1 MGLRNGVDHYEN
13 FPVAS
18 VLVPARLR
26 PAIASIYW
34 FARSADDIAD
44 EGKALPSAR
53 LAALG
58 VYRQQL
64 ALIAQ
69 GQTPEHQ
76 QFATLARH
84 IREHQLPIGLFS
96 DLLTAF
102 ELDCNKK
109 RYANWEELQWYCRHS
124 ANPVGRLM
132 LHLFNRFNEERAHLS
147 DQTCT
152 GLQLANFLQDIRH
165 DWAIGRLYIPQNE
178 LTAYGCSEDEIIQA
192 SKTRQ
197 PSAKLQAV
205 LQLQHN
211 RANQLLE
218 EGKKL
223 LPELPGRMGLEITAT
238 VAGGQRILRHL
249 AKQQYAGFAGRPTL
263 KATDW
268 LAIAGAVIASRF

>member
-64 ALIAQ
+64 ELIERGETPVHKNFAQ
-69 GQTPEHQ
+69 LAQHIQ
-76 QFATLARH
+76 Q
-84 IREHQLPIGLFS
+84 HQLPLPLFS
-96 DLLTAF
+96 NLLTAF
-102 ELDCNKK
+102 EMDCTKK
-109 RYANWEELQWYCRHS
+109 RYANWNELQFYCQHS
-124 ANPVGRLM
+124 ADPVGRLM
-132 LHLFNRFNEERAHLS
+132 LHLFNKFSPERAQLS
-147 DQTCT
+147 DQVCT

-165 DWAIGRLYIPQNE
+165 DWAIGRLYIPQDE
-178 LTAYGCSEDEIIQA
+178 LAAYGCNEEEIAQA
-192 SKTRQ
+192 SQSRRA
-197 PSAKLQAV
+197 SAKLEAV
-205 LQLQHN
+205 LQLQHR
-211 RANQLLE
+211 RADQLLE
-218 EGKKL
+218 QGKQL
-223 LPELPGRMGLEITAT
+223 LPELPGRMGMEITAT
-238 VAGGQRILRHL
+238 VAGGQRILSHL

-263 KATDW
+263 KTTDW
-268 LAIAGAVIASRF
+268 LAIVGAVIASRF

>member
-53 LAALG
+53 LASLG

-64 ALIAQ
+64 ALIAT
-69 GQTPEHQ
+69 GETPVHKNFAVLAEHI
-76 QFATLARH
+76 H
-84 IREHQLPIGLFS
+84 KHQLPLQLFS

-102 ELDCNKK
+102 EMDCTKK
-109 RYANWEELQWYCRHS
+109 RYLNWNELQFYCQHS
-124 ANPVGRLM
+124 ADPVGRLM
-132 LHLFNRFNEERAHLS
+132 LHLFNKFSPERAKLS
-147 DQTCT
+147 DQVCT

-165 DWAIGRLYIPQNE
+165 DWAIGRLYIPQDE
-178 LTAYGCSEDEIIQA
+178 LAAYGCGEDEIVLA
-192 SKTRQ
+192 SKSRQ
-197 PSAKLQAV
+197 PSAKLEAV
-205 LQLQHN
+205 LQLQHR
-211 RANQLLE
+211 RADQLLE
-218 EGKKL
+218 QGKQL
-223 LPELPGRMGLEITAT
+223 LPELPGRMGMEITAT
-238 VAGGQRILRHL
+238 VAGGQRILQHL

-263 KATDW
+263 KTTDW
-268 LAIAGAVIASRF
+268 FAIAGAVIASRF